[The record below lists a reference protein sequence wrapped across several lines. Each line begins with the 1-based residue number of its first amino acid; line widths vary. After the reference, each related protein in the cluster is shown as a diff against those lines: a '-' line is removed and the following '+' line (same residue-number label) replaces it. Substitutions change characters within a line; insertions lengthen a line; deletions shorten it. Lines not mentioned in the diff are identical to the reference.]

1 MSQIEIPGNVSKTRT
16 SQCRSTIRLSW
27 RPPKPRFV
35 KTNQQSSSQ
44 SSQWKE
50 QLLFGWICLFPNH
63 QLPGSSVE
71 PRQTPRFEHQ
81 FPPRFRKG
89 FFKERFWLE
98 VASEQWETKV
108 GVYCCSTNLCK
119 INQYYTEVIT
129 SKYLRIWNA
138 MTYDSYDI
146 QWTYQWHWT
155 QRNWHRFHRIFH
167 PETPSG
173 WGHGPSKL
181 PSKQFS
187 SDLGRRLDEGQI

>member
-1 MSQIEIPGNVSKTRT
+1 MSQIEIPGNISKTRT

-35 KTNQQSSSQ
+35 KTNQRDHGNLRNGKNSCFLVGSA
-44 SSQWKE
+44 
-50 QLLFGWICLFPNH
+50 FFPNH

-81 FPPRFRKG
+81 FPPVFEKVSSRNDFGWKWPQSSG
-89 FFKERFWLE
+89 KPKLE
-98 VASEQWETKV
+98 
-108 GVYCCSTNLCK
+108 STVVPPISVK
-119 INQYYTEVIT
+119 SINTTPKSLHLNNYEFEMPWHI
-129 SKYLRIWNA
+129 
-138 MTYDSYDI
+138 DI

>member
-35 KTNQQSSSQ
+35 KTNN
-44 SSQWKE
+44 E
-50 QLLFGWICLFPNH
+50 TMIIAIFAMERTAAFCWICLFAESPTSRFICRATPN
-63 QLPGSSVE
+63 PTFRTSVS
-71 PRQTPRFEHQ
+71 
-81 FPPRFRKG
+81 PRFRKG

-119 INQYYTEVIT
+119 INKYYTEVIT

-138 MTYDSYDI
+138 MKYWHSMNISMTLDSEALTQI
-146 QWTYQWHWT
+146 SPNLPPRNSLGLRSWTLQAPLQT
-155 QRNWHRFHRIFH
+155 IFV
-167 PETPSG
+167 
-173 WGHGPSKL
+173 GPGAKI
-181 PSKQFS
+181 
-187 SDLGRRLDEGQI
+187 GRRGQI